1 MDREITWSPEA
12 LELLEGILT
21 YWEERN
27 GSKNYSIKLNK
38 YFQDVLRQ
46 GSKYPESGRA
56 TRYQN
61 VNYRIVKDYFIYYVY
76 SDSSIEVISL
86 CDMRRNPDYIKSLL
100 DR

>member
-1 MDREITWSPEA
+1 MVREIIWSPEA

-27 GSKNYSIKLNK
+27 GSKKYSLNLNK

-46 GSKYPESGRA
+46 VSKYPESGRV
-56 TRYQN
+56 TKYRDVY
-61 VNYRIVKDYFIYYVY
+61 YRIVKDYFIYYAYNEEV
-76 SDSSIEVISL
+76 IEVLSL
-86 CDMRRNPDYIKSLL
+86 CDMRRDPDYIKSLL